1 MINQKYLFTF
11 LALAVLVVLGLSQ
24 SPKTQ
29 EKMRHVAY
37 DVSSPALNF
46 FSTIKGF
53 FTKVD
58 SGLQTLQEAQTETVK
73 LREEN
78 ARLQTEINLLHDLT
92 KENDRLREML
102 GFKTESLFKLLPCR
116 VISRDPS
123 SWWNSVQINRGWY
136 DDKNLEKDMPVVSP
150 RGVIGKTSV
159 VSDRY
164 TEVLLLVDEN
174 CKIAASIQG
183 SNAQGI
189 VVGDSN
195 YQEGRPRAR
204 MKFIDRSATIAVGE
218 LVYTSGL
225 GGVFPQG
232 LLIGTVAEV
241 PKLKDTTAAGLYQ
254 EAIIDPAVDL
264 RQLDELFIIIGAK

>member
-37 DVSSPALNF
+37 EVSTPALSF
-46 FSTIKGF
+46 FSKIKGF
-53 FTKVD
+53 FTRVD
-58 SGLQTLQEAQTETVK
+58 SGLQTLQEAQAEAIK

-78 ARLQTEINLLHDLT
+78 ARLQTEINLLHDLS

-102 GFKTESLFKLLPCR
+102 GFKTDSLFKLLPCR

-159 VSDRY
+159 VNDRY
-164 TEVLLLVDEN
+164 TEVLLIVDEN

-204 MKFIDRSATIAVGE
+204 MKFIDRAANIAVGE

>member
-11 LALAVLVVLGLSQ
+11 LALAVMVVLGLVQ
-24 SPKTQ
+24 NQRTQ
-29 EKMRHVAY
+29 EKMRRVAY
-37 DVSSPALNF
+37 DVSAPAIHF
-46 FSTIKGF
+46 FGNIKGF

-58 SGLQTLQEAQTETVK
+58 TGLQTLQEAQAEAIK
-73 LREEN
+73 LRDEN
-78 ARLQTEINLLHDLT
+78 AQLQTEINLLHDLS

-102 GFKTESLFKLLPCR
+102 GFKTDSLFKLLPCR

-123 SWWNSVQINRGWY
+123 NWWNSVQINRGWY
-136 DDKNLEKDMPVVSP
+136 DDKSLDKDMPVVSP
-150 RGVIGKTSV
+150 RGVIGKTSIV
-159 VSDRY
+159 GKNI

-204 MKFIDRSATIAVGE
+204 MKFIDRAATISVGE

-264 RQLDELFIIIGAK
+264 RQLDEIFIIIGAK